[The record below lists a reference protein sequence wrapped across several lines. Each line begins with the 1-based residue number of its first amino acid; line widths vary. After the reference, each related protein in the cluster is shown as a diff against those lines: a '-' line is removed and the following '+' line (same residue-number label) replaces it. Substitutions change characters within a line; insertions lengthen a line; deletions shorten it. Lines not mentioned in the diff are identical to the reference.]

1 MVGLLV
7 GMTGVGGGAL
17 MTPMLVLIFSV
28 KPAAAISSDLVAAV
42 AMRPVGSAVHLRR
55 GTVNLR
61 LAGWIAFGSVPAAL
75 GGSYVLHLLAQTQAA
90 TGAVEGALGA
100 ALVLGA
106 GAMILRDVLRGRHD
120 HERQGNVENLTVRP
134 VPSVA
139 VGAVGGFLVG
149 MTSVGAGSLMIVL
162 LVFVYPTLATKQLV
176 GTDLVQAVP
185 LTAAAALGASMFGN
199 VQFALTAS
207 IAIGSIPAV
216 FIGSLLS
223 SRATDRILRPAI
235 SIVVLATGL
244 RYLGLST
251 APLAWTLLAV
261 LVAAIGGYLV
271 RIRPGRQRHLA
282 PDPVPEAA
290 TGPGP
295 PRRK

>member
-1 MVGLLV
+1 
-7 GMTGVGGGAL
+7 
-17 MTPMLVLIFSV
+17 MLVLIFSV

-75 GGSYVLHLLAQTQAA
+75 GGSCVLHLLGHTQTA

-106 GAMILRDVLRGRHD
+106 GAMILRDVLRGRLD

-162 LVFVYPTLATKQLV
+162 LMFVYPTLATKQLV

-223 SRATDRILRPAI
+223 PRATDRILRPAI
-235 SIVVLATGL
+235 SIVVLASGL

-271 RIRPGRQRHLA
+271 RIRPGRQRHLV

-290 TGPGP
+290 TVPGP